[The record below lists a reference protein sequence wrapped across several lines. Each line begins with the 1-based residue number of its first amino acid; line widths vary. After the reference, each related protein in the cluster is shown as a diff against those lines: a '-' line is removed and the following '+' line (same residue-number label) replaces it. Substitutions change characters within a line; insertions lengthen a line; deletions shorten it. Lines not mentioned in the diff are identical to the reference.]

1 MSDGRQSPGRPM
13 ARERCPE
20 CEAELM
26 PEDRECPE
34 CGHPVGAGRVRLR
47 EKRER
52 RYVYGK
58 RKHGMSSEV
67 MWLLVFVGLG
77 LVIVLLGQLIAYLR
91 TRNLV
96 QDVTRQYVCRVLEPT
111 ASPPPPLARDAPQ
124 PAPRATAAAR
134 PCARPLT
141 CEFMVWH
148 APFDTG
154 GSPT

>member
-1 MSDGRQSPGRPM
+1 M

-26 PEDRECPE
+26 PDDRECPE
-34 CGHPVGAGRVRLR
+34 CGHAVGAGRVRLR

-67 MWLLVFVGLG
+67 IWLLVFVGLG
-77 LVIVLLGQLIAYLR
+77 LVIVLLGQLLAYMR
-91 TRNLV
+91 SRNLV
-96 QDVTRQYVCRVLEPT
+96 QDVTRQYVSRVLKPEVEPR
-111 ASPPPPLARDAPQ
+111 PVLAPAAAC
-124 PAPRATAAAR
+124 PAPRVTGPSR
-134 PCARPLT
+134 PGARPLT